1 MSATV
6 LQYTLSLSS
15 RYVHAVF
22 VLYPQAVPK
31 LWNDTIETHRRE
43 VRDAVLHTTAQLVSD
58 RGLRAVT
65 MSAIAEQVG
74 IGRATLYKYF
84 SDVEGIL
91 LAWHER
97 QIAHHLDELAEVRE
111 RAGPPGEQLENL
123 LDAYAAIVHGSQGHL
138 DAEVSAFLHR
148 DEQVGRA
155 RQQLHALI
163 EDTLAEAARAGHVRD
178 DISPAE
184 LVSYCVHALAAAS
197 ALPSRAAVRRL
208 VEVTVDG
215 LQPRAG

>member
-1 MSATV
+1 M
-6 LQYTLSLSS
+6 LSLSS
-15 RYVHAVF
+15 RCVRAGL
-22 VLYPQAVPK
+22 VLYPGTVPR
-31 LWNDTIETHRRE
+31 LWNDTIEAHRRE
-43 VRDAVLHTTAQLVSD
+43 VRDAVLHTAAQLVSQ

-65 MSAIAEQVG
+65 MSAIAEQAG

-84 SDVEGIL
+84 SDVEEIL

-97 QIAHHLDELAEVRE
+97 QIADHLDELAEVRE
-111 RAGPPGEQLENL
+111 RPGTPGEQLENL

-155 RQQLHALI
+155 RHRLDALI

-184 LVSYCVHALAAAS
+184 LASYCVHALAAAS
-197 ALPSRAAVRRL
+197 TLPSKAAVRRL
-208 VEVTVDG
+208 VEVTVAG
-215 LQPRAG
+215 LRPREGVT